1 MFPAWHKAIDKRL
14 EANGGKYIVGD
25 KITIADFA
33 LAYVC
38 FGLLL
43 NEANAHYAETWEL
56 IKDHEILKKYTTG
69 LKGDLSARLS
79 SRPSPR
85 PYWGLRS
92 SFIHRIV
99 YES

>member
-1 MFPAWHKAIDKRL
+1 MLPTWIKAIEKRI

-33 LAYVC
+33 LSYVI

-43 NEANAHYAETWEL
+43 NEANPNYAEVWEI
-56 IKDHEILKKYTTG
+56 IKDHEILNKYAAG
-69 LKGDLSARLS
+69 LKDGDLAARLS

-85 PYWGLRS
+85 P
-92 SFIHRIV
+92 F
-99 YES
+99 